1 MNLFKKKIIYNNVGE
16 IFDKYIIENEV
27 IKDEDLSLLYDLIDF
42 FRPKKPKAVANIT
55 LRQLLDHLIEFDTHR
70 DILSSYMHQL
80 IEKKSFK
87 LMIAD
92 AGILKDSDF
101 LYEIRKRI
109 SSKILPYQPRKNTLE
124 YILNQIFFNENDYL
138 WLKKI
143 RKEELIELFEL
154 LKIQDIYQFDKVE
167 ESALS
172 EILYGMG
179 ILTQRMS
186 GRSMETNI
194 LEMVPEYNHLE
205 SPFLAFEN
213 EVFEIEG
220 RLRDGKIQFVSSDDL
235 NYKQMSILHGQCHD
249 FIAQAFKNSSKFGIT
264 LKVNQ
269 SLLRIKQQLERIRTL
284 MNYLVVDSERDK
296 VKNTIDLSLQL
307 IEYNCYKNN
316 ISRLIDESTQTV
328 SYEITQYTAKT
339 GEHYITETAKEYF
352 KMFKASLSAGFV
364 VGFLCIFKILLSKAD
379 SSDFGFAFLYSM
391 NYAFGF
397 ILIYLCGFALATKQ
411 PAMTASTIIK
421 TIEEG
426 RKQVNLKSKKQIKED
441 EREGRTVN
449 KYEKFAKFFAQLF
462 RSQFIA
468 FVGNVIMAFGV
479 ALLLIFII
487 DKVTGIN
494 LTDTKWHTLLNDASP
509 IHSKAIL
516 HAGIAGVFLFLSGI
530 ISGNVSNKNKHNQV
544 YFRIQENPFLK
555 KTIGEQKAKSLAS
568 WMERKWPGVAS
579 NFWFGVFM
587 GSTYPIGAFLGLD
600 LDIRHITFVSGNIA
614 LGAYGAGFA
623 LTPMTW
629 FWCVLGLFLVGFMNF
644 IVSFSLSLGLAFRSR
659 DISSDEFKDLMK
671 SVWVYQKNHKW
682 EFFFPPKQIKD
693 HGVQEDKNDEHQH
706 E

>member
-1 MNLFKKKIIYNNVGE
+1 MNLFKKKIVYNNVGE

-352 KMFKASLSAGFV
+352 KMFKASLGAGFV